1 MNIYKV
7 EKIISNSDLLRVTNQ
22 RQQPSEMEAGR
33 EQGLTIELGRSESE
47 SHSVVFNFLQP
58 YGLSMEFSRPEYWS
72 G

>member
-1 MNIYKV
+1 M
-7 EKIISNSDLLRVTNQ
+7 SDIK
-22 RQQPSEMEAGR
+22 QPNEMEVGR